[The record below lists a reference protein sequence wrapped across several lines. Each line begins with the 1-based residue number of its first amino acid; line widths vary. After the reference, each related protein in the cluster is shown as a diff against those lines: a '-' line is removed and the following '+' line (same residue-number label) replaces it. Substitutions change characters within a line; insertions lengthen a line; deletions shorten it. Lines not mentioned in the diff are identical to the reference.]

1 MYLILFDVDGTIV
14 DSQNIIFEGFARS
27 FASLGHPAPRREN
40 VLQIIGRS
48 LPEAT
53 ATLLGLAE
61 SDPLVT
67 EAVVAYKAAFQDLR
81 RIAESYEALY
91 PQARETIDALRARPD
106 VVLGIAT
113 GKSRR
118 GVRAIIDA
126 HGFEG
131 IFATIQTADDHPSKP
146 HPSMIVTAMAETG
159 ITADRT
165 LMIGDSS
172 YDMLMARSAGVA
184 ALGVSWGYQGV
195 DQLTSAGAHE
205 IVADYAAV
213 EPAIARLL
221 NW

>member
-14 DSQNIIFEGFARS
+14 DSQNIIFEGFART
-27 FASLGHPAPRREN
+27 FAKLERPAPRRED

-48 LPEAT
+48 LPEAS
-53 ATLLGLAE
+53 ATLLGLEE
-61 SDPLVT
+61 SDPLVA

-91 PQARETIDALRARPD
+91 PQARETIDALRARSD
-106 VVLGIAT
+106 VILGIAT
-113 GKSRR
+113 GKSKR

-126 HGFEG
+126 HGFDG
-131 IFATIQTADDHPSKP
+131 IFTTIQTADDHPSKP

-159 ITADRT
+159 ISPDRT

-172 YDMLMARSAGVA
+172 YDMLMARSAGVT
-184 ALGVSWGYQGV
+184 ALGVSWGYQAV
-195 DQLTSAGAHE
+195 DQLNAAGAHE
-205 IVADYAAV
+205 IVTDYPAV
-213 EPAIARLL
+213 APAIARLL

>member
-14 DSQNIIFEGFARS
+14 DSQNIIFEGFSRT
-27 FASLGHPAPRREN
+27 FAALGRPAPRRED

-53 ATLLGLAE
+53 ATLLGLEE
-61 SDPLVT
+61 SNPLVT
-67 EAVVAYKAAFQDLR
+67 EAVVGYKTAFQDLR
-81 RIAESYEALY
+81 RIAASYEALY

-106 VVLGIAT
+106 VILGIAT
-113 GKSRR
+113 GKSKR

-159 ITADRT
+159 ITPERT

-172 YDMLMARSAGVA
+172 YDMLMARSAGVT
-184 ALGVSWGYQGV
+184 ALGVSWGYQAV

-205 IVADYAAV
+205 IVTEYPAV

>member
-14 DSQNIIFEGFARS
+14 DSQNIIFEGFTRT
-27 FASLGHPAPRREN
+27 FAKLGHPAPRRED

-53 ATLLGLAE
+53 ATLLGIDE

-67 EAVVAYKAAFQDLR
+67 EAVVGYKAAFQDLR

-106 VVLGIAT
+106 VILGIAT
-113 GKSRR
+113 GKSKR

-126 HGFEG
+126 HGFDG
-131 IFATIQTADDHPSKP
+131 IFTTIQTADDHPSKP

-159 ITADRT
+159 IAPDRT

-172 YDMLMARSAGVA
+172 YDMLMARSAGVT
-184 ALGVSWGYQGV
+184 ALGVSWGYQAV

-205 IVADYAAV
+205 IVTDYPAV